1 MGSHL
6 GPDWSKWPELALV
19 GQMAG
24 EGGSWRGAGGRG
36 PGSQVS
42 FLVQGPEVE
51 GWREPQGGWQDLP
64 VRASW

>member
-6 GPDWSKWPELALV
+6 GPDWNKWPELALV

-24 EGGSWRGAGGRG
+24 SGRQLVRSRRSWAWLTSLG
-36 PGSQVS
+36 

-51 GWREPQGGWQDLP
+51 GWREPQGGGVAGP
-64 VRASW
+64 SC